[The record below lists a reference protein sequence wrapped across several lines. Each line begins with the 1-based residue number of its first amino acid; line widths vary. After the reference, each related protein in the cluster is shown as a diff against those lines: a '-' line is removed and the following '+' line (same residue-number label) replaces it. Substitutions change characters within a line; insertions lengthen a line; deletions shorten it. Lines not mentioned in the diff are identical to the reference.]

1 LEQEIE
7 ILRESQAAQDLDIG
21 EIGLGKTNEMLEIE
35 NRELVERLRVQLED
49 FYRVQEENTLL
60 QKNIQGL
67 TVQIK
72 KSEDKLGAQIK

>member
-21 EIGLGKTNEMLEIE
+21 EIGLGKTNEMLETE

-49 FYRVQEENTLL
+49 FYKVQEENTLL
-60 QKNIQGL
+60 QKN
-67 TVQIK
+67 V
-72 KSEDKLGAQIK
+72 

>member
-21 EIGLGKTNEMLEIE
+21 EIGLGKTNEMLETE

-60 QKNIQGL
+60 
-67 TVQIK
+67 
-72 KSEDKLGAQIK
+72 

>member
-21 EIGLGKTNEMLEIE
+21 EIGLGKTNEMLETE

-49 FYRVQEENTLL
+49 FYKVQEENTLL
-60 QKNIQGL
+60 QKNVQGL

-72 KSEDKLGAQIK
+72 KSEDRLGAQIK

>member
-1 LEQEIE
+1 
-7 ILRESQAAQDLDIG
+7 
-21 EIGLGKTNEMLEIE
+21 M
-35 NRELVERLRVQLED
+35 VERLRVQLED

-60 QKNIQGL
+60 QKNVQGL